1 MFLNSSS
8 ESSDVLRPQCAPSV
22 FDALGLGSLA
32 ARGPGR
38 GWGGYSE
45 PAPRGQPCPSA
56 PDGSE
61 SGSDPPIH
69 ISFVFPSV
77 PVVLHTC
84 QHWGLF
90 YLFFFFFL

>member
-1 MFLNSSS
+1 MCPLC
-8 ESSDVLRPQCAPSV
+8 LRCPWTGVPGSPGPRA
-22 FDALGLGSLA
+22 GLG
-32 ARGPGR
+32 
-38 GWGGYSE
+38 GGYSE

-90 YLFFFFFL
+90 YLFFFFFFVASRH